1 MRDSGALVPIDDPR
15 AGARLT
21 VSSPVWMGGQDKVPA
36 AMAPGIGEHTTEV
49 LREAGLEATEIAR
62 LLQAGVIAQ
71 GKPD

>member
-1 MRDSGALVPIDDPR
+1 
-15 AGARLT
+15 
-21 VSSPVWMGGQDKVPA
+21 MGGQDKVPA

-71 GKPD
+71 GKLD